1 MLEFDTDLT
10 WLTFIDSLDLTGS
23 SIKHGLSSLRIG
35 VLQALGQKHEST
47 DNTDDES
54 LNNVGTKHLI
64 DWIIYSN
71 LLYLYRLSYLR
82 HTHVNTEKLCMWQ
95 FKVSWQYMI

>member
-10 WLTFIDSLDLTGS
+10 WLIFIDSLDLTGS
-23 SIKHGLSSLRIG
+23 FIKHGLSSLRIG

-54 LNNVGTKHLI
+54 LNTLKRL
-64 DWIIYSN
+64 DSSN
-71 LLYLYRLSYLR
+71 SY
-82 HTHVNTEKLCMWQ
+82 E
-95 FKVSWQYMI
+95 

>member
-10 WLTFIDSLDLTGS
+10 SLTFIDSLDLTGS

-47 DNTDDES
+47 DNTDDKS
-54 LNNVGTKHLI
+54 LNTLKRL
-64 DWIIYSN
+64 DSSN
-71 LLYLYRLSYLR
+71 SY
-82 HTHVNTEKLCMWQ
+82 E
-95 FKVSWQYMI
+95 

>member
-1 MLEFDTDLT
+1 MLEFDSDLT

-35 VLQALGQKHEST
+35 ILQALGQKHEST

-54 LNNVGTKHLI
+54 LNTLKRL
-64 DWIIYSN
+64 DSSN
-71 LLYLYRLSYLR
+71 AY
-82 HTHVNTEKLCMWQ
+82 E
-95 FKVSWQYMI
+95 

>member
-23 SIKHGLSSLRIG
+23 SIKHGLSSLSIG

-54 LNNVGTKHLI
+54 LNTLKRL
-64 DWIIYSN
+64 DSSN
-71 LLYLYRLSYLR
+71 SY
-82 HTHVNTEKLCMWQ
+82 E
-95 FKVSWQYMI
+95 